1 MNLYGSDLFG
11 RPREWL
17 SDEEEEEE
25 EEEDASKTLPFGLI
39 RPPPR
44 PPRRDFTDDDEEED
58 EATNAAREDEASM
71 CLLFLLLCGSLSLSL
86 SLLSLCVFVASRS
99 EKRYFDQ
106 EKSFRVS
113 PPFSREFWSEK
124 APQKRKKK

>member
-17 SDEEEEEE
+17 SDEEEEE
-25 EEEDASKTLPFGLI
+25 DASMLFGI
-39 RPPPR
+39 RPPR
-44 PPRRDFTDDDEEED
+44 PPRRFTDDDEEED

-86 SLLSLCVFVASRS
+86 SLCFYRVDRARES
-99 EKRYFDQ
+99 EGKIFDR
-106 EKSFRVS
+106 KSFRVS
-113 PPFSREFWSEK
+113 PLFPGKFWFEK
-124 APQKRKKK
+124 APHKKKEKKK